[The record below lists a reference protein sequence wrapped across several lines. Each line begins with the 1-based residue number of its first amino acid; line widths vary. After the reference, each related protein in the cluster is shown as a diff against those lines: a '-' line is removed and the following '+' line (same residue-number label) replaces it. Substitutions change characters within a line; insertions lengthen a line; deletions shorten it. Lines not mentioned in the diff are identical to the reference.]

1 MSSPLNDVLAG
12 FSRKYRKKAKQ
23 VEPLIQKYLD
33 EGMTPAHAVDKAL
46 KETDFKSFMTKAVKD
61 AMLSSAVIGAGSY
74 TAGESTPLDEAWDPS
89 GMTLS
94 EKLHGTS
101 KAMRNHIVN
110 TIKEQLKQG
119 AHAMKSARALYD
131 GYNTTGNVVRKQML
145 PKYLQDVVNFSRR
158 SDLGKNDVIALQK
171 LVRKARRMV
180 DRMAQN
186 GAPNRA
192 LKTSYKELLD
202 AVKSCSDK
210 ALKRAIRTAVEEKSR
225 YVAERIARTESARA
239 WYQGFLKD
247 TMDDPDV
254 VAYRWV
260 ESTRHPTEDICDE
273 YAKVD
278 MYGLGPGI
286 FPKDKAPELP
296 AHPHCLCHYE
306 KVYASELDS
315 YVLNDRLEKE
325 EQRYGRN
332 KETTINHAY
341 INSGEYRRK
350 FDKITDNPDVNRA
363 LYYAAK
369 QALIHRS
376 GTRFEDMFWI
386 DKTTGKVVGKILD
399 STIEEKIV
407 YNKGIIKLVKD
418 QMGNL
423 ITLHTHPGSLPPS
436 IADLNTGRL
445 CNYVLGVVACHN
457 GKVYI
462 YKSQQ
467 DVPQML
473 YSLYIANYLG
483 NGYNEEEA
491 QIRALAKLSRS
502 YRIYFKE
509 VI

>member
-12 FSRKYRKKAKQ
+12 FSRKYREKAKQ

-33 EGMTPAHAVDKAL
+33 EGMTPAQAVDKAL
-46 KETDFKSFMTKAVKD
+46 RETDFKAYMAKAVKD

-74 TAGESTPLDEAWDPS
+74 TAGKSTPLDEAWDPS

-101 KAMRNHIVN
+101 KAMRNHIIN
-110 TIKEQLKQG
+110 TIKDQLKQG
-119 AHAMKSARALYD
+119 AHAMKSARAFYD
-131 GYNTTGNVVRKQML
+131 GYNTSDNVVRKQML

-171 LVRKARRMV
+171 LVRRARRMV
-180 DRMAQN
+180 DRLAQN

-202 AVKSCSDK
+202 AVESCSDK

-278 MYGLGPGI
+278 AYGLGPGI

-306 KVYASELDS
+306 KVYASEINARRYGAYAEHGAYTDKNDPDFMKRDKHAELYYHEIINNGKDTFVNKISKNTGLSKRFVTEVYEHVFINKHLLDS
-315 YVLNDRLEKE
+315 GYKKFYPSYNMSVSFQRLMQGNYNDADILLLHHEHLERALEK
-325 EQRYGRN
+325 RYHLTNRQAHN
-332 KETTINHAY
+332 YAKTKYDYFETF
-341 INSGEYRRK
+341 RK
-350 FDKITDNPDVNRA
+350 
-363 LYYAAK
+363 
-369 QALIHRS
+369 
-376 GTRFEDMFWI
+376 G
-386 DKTTGKVVGKILD
+386 G
-399 STIEEKIV
+399 
-407 YNKGIIKLVKD
+407 
-418 QMGNL
+418 MGN
-423 ITLHTHPGSLPPS
+423 GM
-436 IADLNTGRL
+436 R
-445 CNYVLGVVACHN
+445 
-457 GKVYI
+457 
-462 YKSQQ
+462 
-467 DVPQML
+467 
-473 YSLYIANYLG
+473 
-483 NGYNEEEA
+483 A
-491 QIRALAKLSRS
+491 QKKRCKRKYYHL
-502 YRIYFKE
+502 
-509 VI
+509 

>member
-33 EGMTPAHAVDKAL
+33 EGMAPAQAVDKAL
-46 KETDFKSFMTKAVKD
+46 KETDFKAYMTKAVKD

-74 TAGESTPLDEAWDPS
+74 TAGKSTPLDEAWDPS

-101 KAMRNHIVN
+101 KAMRNHILN

-131 GYNTTGNVVRKQML
+131 GYNTTDNVVRKQRL

-180 DRMAQN
+180 DRLAQN

-202 AVKSCSDK
+202 AVESCSDK

-247 TMDDPDV
+247 TMDDSDV

-278 MYGLGPGI
+278 AYGLGPGI

-306 KVYASELDS
+306 KVYASELERIRGLASGKIEYSDNHVTVVREPNIAYNDDEGIKKLFNKFCDDYKDKDIEHALVVTMDGEVYHCIGS
-315 YVLNDRLEKE
+315 SGAVDITVLGPKLQGAKVIHNHPDDGDVYGDCFSCSDFTTFFRCKIKRLEVTSGLGRFSIEYYGEPITETQAYWLYKQGYRHVLVE
-325 EQRYGRN
+325 SIKSGNVVDYEQRAIMRYLR
-332 KETTINHAY
+332 
-341 INSGEYRRK
+341 
-350 FDKITDNPDVNRA
+350 
-363 LYYAAK
+363 
-369 QALIHRS
+369 
-376 GTRFEDMFWI
+376 
-386 DKTTGKVVGKILD
+386 D
-399 STIEEKIV
+399 SVPSLKYVEEK
-407 YNKGIIKLVKD
+407 N
-418 QMGNL
+418 
-423 ITLHTHPGSLPPS
+423 
-436 IADLNTGRL
+436 DL
-445 CNYVLGVVACHN
+445 
-457 GKVYI
+457 
-462 YKSQQ
+462 
-467 DVPQML
+467 
-473 YSLYIANYLG
+473 
-483 NGYNEEEA
+483 
-491 QIRALAKLSRS
+491 
-502 YRIYFKE
+502 
-509 VI
+509 

>member
-33 EGMTPAHAVDKAL
+33 EGMTPAQAVDKAL
-46 KETDFKSFMTKAVKD
+46 KETDFKAYMTKAVKD

-74 TAGESTPLDEAWDPS
+74 TVGKSTPLNEAWDPS

-101 KAMRNHIVN
+101 KAMRNHIIN

-131 GYNTTGNVVRKQML
+131 GYNTTDNVVRKQML

-158 SDLGKNDVIALQK
+158 SDLTKNDVIALQK

-180 DRMAQN
+180 DRLAQN

-202 AVKSCSDK
+202 AVELCSDK

-247 TMDDPDV
+247 TMDDSDV

-278 MYGLGPGI
+278 AYGLGPGI

-306 KVYASELDS
+306 KVYASELERIRGLASGKIEYSDNHVTVVREPNIA
-315 YVLNDRLEKE
+315 YNDDEGIKKLFNKFCDDYKDKDIEHALVVTMDGEVYHCKGKKGAVDITVLGPKLQGAKVIHNHPDDGDVYGDCFSLADLSTFFKYKIKRLEVISGLGHYSMVYKGSPVSVEQVAKFYQLANE
-325 EQRYGRN
+325 ETLM
-332 KETTINHAY
+332 EAA
-341 INSGEYRRK
+341 
-350 FDKITDNPDVNRA
+350 ITNIPRD
-363 LYYAAK
+363 YE
-369 QALIHRS
+369 Q
-376 GTRFEDMFWI
+376 
-386 DKTTGKVVGKILD
+386 
-399 STIEEKIV
+399 EKIM
-407 YNKGIIKLVKD
+407 YKLN
-418 QMGNL
+418 Q
-423 ITLHTHPGSLPPS
+423 IFPGFCV
-436 IADLNTGRL
+436 R
-445 CNYVLGVVACHN
+445 
-457 GKVYI
+457 KE
-462 YKSQQ
+462 
-467 DVPQML
+467 DV
-473 YSLYIANYLG
+473 
-483 NGYNEEEA
+483 
-491 QIRALAKLSRS
+491 
-502 YRIYFKE
+502 
-509 VI
+509 

>member
-33 EGMTPAHAVDKAL
+33 EGMTPAQAVDKAL
-46 KETDFKSFMTKAVKD
+46 KETDFKAYMTKAVKD
-61 AMLSSAVIGAGSY
+61 AMLSSAAIGAGSY
-74 TAGESTPLDEAWDPS
+74 TVGKSTPLNEAWDPS

-101 KAMRNHIVN
+101 KTMRNHIIN

-131 GYNTTGNVVRKQML
+131 GYNTTDNVVRKQML
-145 PKYLQDVVNFSRR
+145 PQYLQDVVNFSRR

-180 DRMAQN
+180 DRLAQN

-192 LKTSYKELLD
+192 PKTSYKELLD
-202 AVKSCSDK
+202 AVESCSDK

-247 TMDDPDV
+247 TMDDPNV

-278 MYGLGPGI
+278 VYGLGPGI

-306 KVYASELDS
+306 KVYASELK
-315 YVLNDRLEKE
+315 R
-325 EQRYGRN
+325 
-332 KETTINHAY
+332 
-341 INSGEYRRK
+341 
-350 FDKITDNPDVNRA
+350 
-363 LYYAAK
+363 
-369 QALIHRS
+369 
-376 GTRFEDMFWI
+376 
-386 DKTTGKVVGKILD
+386 IL
-399 STIEEKIV
+399 
-407 YNKGIIKLVKD
+407 
-418 QMGNL
+418 
-423 ITLHTHPGSLPPS
+423 
-436 IADLNTGRL
+436 A
-445 CNYVLGVVACHN
+445 
-457 GKVYI
+457 
-462 YKSQQ
+462 
-467 DVPQML
+467 
-473 YSLYIANYLG
+473 
-483 NGYNEEEA
+483 
-491 QIRALAKLSRS
+491 
-502 YRIYFKE
+502 
-509 VI
+509 

>member
-33 EGMTPAHAVDKAL
+33 EGMTPAQAVDKAL
-46 KETDFKSFMTKAVKD
+46 KETDFKAYMTKAVKD

-74 TAGESTPLDEAWDPS
+74 TAGKSTPLNEAWNPS

-101 KAMRNHIVN
+101 KAMRSNIIN

-131 GYNTTGNVVRKQML
+131 GYNTTDNVVRKQML

-180 DRMAQN
+180 DRLAQN

-202 AVKSCSDK
+202 AVESCSDK

-278 MYGLGPGI
+278 AYGLGPGI

-306 KVYASELDS
+306 KVYASEINTRQYGA
-315 YVLNDRLEKE
+315 YVEHGAYTDKNDPDFTKRDK
-325 EQRYGRN
+325 
-332 KETTINHAY
+332 HA
-341 INSGEYRRK
+341 E
-350 FDKITDNPDVNRA
+350 
-363 LYYAAK
+363 LYYNE
-369 QALIHRS
+369 I
-376 GTRFEDMFWI
+376 I
-386 DKTTGKVVGKILD
+386 NNGKDTFVNKI
-399 STIEEKIV
+399 SK
-407 YNKGIIKLVKD
+407 
-418 QMGNL
+418 
-423 ITLHTHPGSLPPS
+423 
-436 IADLNTGRL
+436 NTGLSKRFVAEVYDHVFVDKHRL
-445 CNYVLGVVACHN
+445 DDGYK
-457 GKVYI
+457 KVYPSYYMAVSFQRLLQGDYNDADI
-462 YKSQQ
+462 ILLHHEHIERAVEKKYNLTMRQAHDLIEKKYN
-467 DVPQML
+467 
-473 YSLYIANYLG
+473 YSETFMEGGTGTWYVNS
-483 NGYNEEEA
+483 
-491 QIRALAKLSRS
+491 K
-502 YRIYFKE
+502 KE
-509 VI
+509 K

>member
-33 EGMTPAHAVDKAL
+33 EGMTSAQAVDKAL
-46 KETDFKSFMTKAVKD
+46 KETDFKAYMTKAVKD

-74 TAGESTPLDEAWDPS
+74 TAGKSTPLDEAWDPS

-101 KAMRNHIVN
+101 KAMRNHIIN

-119 AHAMKSARALYD
+119 DHAMKSARALYD
-131 GYNTTGNVVRKQML
+131 GYNTTDNVVRKQML

-180 DRMAQN
+180 DRLAQN

-202 AVKSCSDK
+202 AVESCSDK

-273 YAKVD
+273 YAHVD
-278 MYGLGPGI
+278 MYGLGKGV

-306 KVYASELDS
+306 KVYATELSVNLRLNNKAVVRRNVLFPFDETDAVGIPREITNKLAETFDS
-315 YVLNDRLEKE
+315 IEENYNIDKPVLISVEFLNNEKVPLQYQGLKIGNVISHRIVINSNFNWGNIDTINQKLEIAHEAGQLAAKNVEGLAVHKMGHFLTYFDCNDDKMLVQREKDIQSCCVKGITKYSDDENDGAECLEEAFVKL
-325 EQRYGRN
+325 YN
-332 KETTINHAY
+332 KEKVPNQMMLWVEKY
-341 INSGEYRRK
+341 ILKWRQ
-350 FDKITDNPDVNRA
+350 T
-363 LYYAAK
+363 
-369 QALIHRS
+369 
-376 GTRFEDMFWI
+376 
-386 DKTTGKVVGKILD
+386 
-399 STIEEKIV
+399 
-407 YNKGIIKLVKD
+407 
-418 QMGNL
+418 
-423 ITLHTHPGSLPPS
+423 
-436 IADLNTGRL
+436 
-445 CNYVLGVVACHN
+445 
-457 GKVYI
+457 
-462 YKSQQ
+462 
-467 DVPQML
+467 
-473 YSLYIANYLG
+473 
-483 NGYNEEEA
+483 
-491 QIRALAKLSRS
+491 
-502 YRIYFKE
+502 
-509 VI
+509 

>member
-33 EGMTPAHAVDKAL
+33 EGMAPAQAVDKAL
-46 KETDFKSFMTKAVKD
+46 KETDFKAYMTKAVKD

-74 TAGESTPLDEAWDPS
+74 TAGKSTPLDEAWDPS

-101 KAMRNHIVN
+101 KAMRNNIIN

-131 GYNTTGNVVRKQML
+131 GYNTTDNVVRKQML

-180 DRMAQN
+180 DRLAQN

-202 AVKSCSDK
+202 AVESCSDK

-247 TMDDPDV
+247 TMDDSDV

-278 MYGLGPGI
+278 AYGLGPGI

-306 KVYASELDS
+306 KVYASELERIRGLAS
-315 YVLNDRLEKE
+315 
-325 EQRYGRN
+325 
-332 KETTINHAY
+332 
-341 INSGEYRRK
+341 
-350 FDKITDNPDVNRA
+350 
-363 LYYAAK
+363 
-369 QALIHRS
+369 
-376 GTRFEDMFWI
+376 
-386 DKTTGKVVGKILD
+386 GKI
-399 STIEEKIV
+399 E
-407 YNKGIIKLVKD
+407 
-418 QMGNL
+418 
-423 ITLHTHPGSLPPS
+423 
-436 IADLNTGRL
+436 
-445 CNYVLGVVACHN
+445 
-457 GKVYI
+457 
-462 YKSQQ
+462 
-467 DVPQML
+467 
-473 YSLYIANYLG
+473 YSDNV
-483 NGYNEEEA
+483 
-491 QIRALAKLSRS
+491 S
-502 YRIYFKE
+502 E
-509 VI
+509 VRGL

>member
-33 EGMTPAHAVDKAL
+33 EGMIPAQAVDKAL
-46 KETDFKSFMTKAVKD
+46 KETDFKAYMTKAVKD
-61 AMLSSAVIGAGSY
+61 ATLSSAVIGAGSY
-74 TAGESTPLDEAWDPS
+74 TVGKSTPLDEAWDPS

-101 KAMRNHIVN
+101 KAMRNNIIN
-110 TIKEQLKQG
+110 TIKAQLKQG

-131 GYNTTGNVVRKQML
+131 GYNTTDNVVRKQML

-171 LVRKARRMV
+171 LVRKTRRVV
-180 DRMAQN
+180 DRLAQN

-202 AVKSCSDK
+202 AVELCSDK

-278 MYGLGPGI
+278 AYGLGPGI

-306 KVYASELDS
+306 KVYASELGIIDWGRIVENNPSEDLQSMYNRRIISKNNLYFNLQLFSEADIKNQSEKSLRKGIRS
-315 YVLNDRLEKE
+315 YQKVIAQHNQKIQNPQLYDKGWDLKDDRQKNGLLRHWKKEIKVAQNSINTRLEELKKRE
-325 EQRYGRN
+325 ATN
-332 KETTINHAY
+332 
-341 INSGEYRRK
+341 
-350 FDKITDNPDVNRA
+350 
-363 LYYAAK
+363 
-369 QALIHRS
+369 
-376 GTRFEDMFWI
+376 
-386 DKTTGKVVGKILD
+386 
-399 STIEEKIV
+399 EK
-407 YNKGIIKLVKD
+407 
-418 QMGNL
+418 
-423 ITLHTHPGSLPPS
+423 
-436 IADLNTGRL
+436 
-445 CNYVLGVVACHN
+445 
-457 GKVYI
+457 
-462 YKSQQ
+462 
-467 DVPQML
+467 
-473 YSLYIANYLG
+473 
-483 NGYNEEEA
+483 NE
-491 QIRALAKLSRS
+491 
-502 YRIYFKE
+502 
-509 VI
+509 